1 MFEKIYHID
10 LNFTQQRREFFLYT
24 LHVPRFVPGNV
35 LCHYNKHLMGYF
47 VFWIAAWLEDNLPSF
62 GYFEKLYQHH
72 LFEKLESNRLHF
84 RWNDIIPRHPE
95 KNIFHSNKRG
105 PPVFFHSDTNP
116 VFGNVLVHSVSKAH
130 LLDVTGDMIWL
141 LFLNILSFN
150 FVFRLIVF
158 VLANHCQSFNAFLL
172 DVRCLKPCVNH
183 VSLFFAA
190 VSAND
195 TAFA

>member
-1 MFEKIYHID
+1 MKRY
-10 LNFTQQRREFFLYT
+10 NTQTPWKEHLPFKQ
-24 LHVPRFVPGNV
+24 PRTTSIF
-35 LCHYNKHLMGYF
+35 
-47 VFWIAAWLEDNLPSF
+47 SF
-62 GYFEKLYQHH
+62 RYQ
-72 LFEKLESNRLHF
+72 SC
-84 RWNDIIPRHPE
+84 I
-95 KNIFHSNKRG
+95 KRG

-150 FVFRLIVF
+150 FVFRLTVF

-183 VSLFFAA
+183 VSFFLQLFLPIILHLRNI
-190 VSAND
+190 VSYAHLLLKYYE
-195 TAFA
+195 